1 MAVISLPSSSAHS
14 RLSELERV
22 YNPALGAFLVWRT
35 AQGYFAEVSHGIPI
49 PLVHVILPITL
60 HKESRDALTRTN
72 SGSGLS
78 LFAAKLGSRQED
90 LLALHE
96 RALALR
102 SLSHASI
109 TAAVMTNML
118 HLDPMAAELL
128 PLDIK
133 LPTPSP
139 NILKLGKACE
149 KLGIWL
155 ARMPIEQVASTLRV
169 AF

>member
-1 MAVISLPSSSAHS
+1 MAVISPPSSSAHS

-22 YNPALGAFLVWRT
+22 YNPVFGAFLVWRT
-35 AQGYFAEVSHGIPI
+35 AQGYFAEVSYGIPI
-49 PLVHVILPITL
+49 PLAHLILPITL
-60 HKESRDALTRTN
+60 HKESRDALVRTN
-72 SGSGLS
+72 SSSGLS
-78 LFAAKLGSRQED
+78 LFAAKLGSKQED

-109 TAAVMTNML
+109 TTAAMANML
-118 HLDPMAAELL
+118 HLDPMAAKLL

-139 NILKLGKACE
+139 NIVKLGKSCE
-149 KLGIWL
+149 KLGVWL

>member
-1 MAVISLPSSSAHS
+1 LTVISQPSSSPHA

-35 AQGYFAEVSHGIPI
+35 AQGYFAEVSHGLPI
-49 PLVHVILPITL
+49 PLAYLALPIAL
-60 HKESRDALTRTN
+60 HYESRDALTRTN
-72 SGSGLS
+72 PGSGLS
-78 LFAAKLGSRQED
+78 LFAAKLGAKQED
-90 LLALHE
+90 LLAVHE

-109 TAAVMTNML
+109 TAAAMANML
-118 HLDPMAAELL
+118 HLNPLAAKLL

-133 LPTPSP
+133 PPTPSP
-139 NILKLGKACE
+139 NIVKLGKSCE
-149 KLGIWL
+149 KLGMWL